1 MVTGTY
7 IKIYQTNKGYFFEVA
22 CFLNGDYREGKGTAP
37 TAVQAFDK
45 CQELL
50 AGWEA
55 ESGK

>member
-7 IKIYQTNKGYFFEVA
+7 IKIYQTNKGYVFEVA

-37 TAVQAFDK
+37 TAAQAFDK

-50 AGWEA
+50 DGWEA
-55 ESGK
+55 E